1 MAKINIVSRSLPSY
15 HKVFIKVNDPLCEWN
30 TKTYSEFFKVFKASS
45 IKSAEKAAAAYCK
58 KQSNQF
64 KETKFTFEKFG
75 IEPYF
80 YHEHIFKKEE
90 D

>member
-1 MAKINIVSRSLPSY
+1 MAKINIVSRSLPVY
-15 HKVFIKVNDPLCEWN
+15 YRVFIMVHDPLCEWN
-30 TKTYSEFFKVFKASS
+30 IKTYSELYKVFKANS
-45 IKSAEKAAAAYCK
+45 IKSAEKAAAYFCM
-58 KQSNQF
+58 KQTKLF
-64 KETKFTFEKFG
+64 KQAKFTFKKSG